1 MKKLSKILVVAIM
14 FLSSCEIM
22 PRNTETDC
30 KEQCKDNPKSQACL
44 IFCDCI
50 HQKGHTLDS
59 CLAEYDK
66 APADSAKKIKP
77 TK

>member
-1 MKKLSKILVVAIM
+1 MKVIKSVFMLAML
-14 FLSSCEIM
+14 FLMACEIM
-22 PRNTETDC
+22 PRNTLKDC
-30 KEQCKDNPKSQACL
+30 ELQCKDNPKSKACL

-66 APADSAKKIKP
+66 APTDSLKKKIK
-77 TK
+77 